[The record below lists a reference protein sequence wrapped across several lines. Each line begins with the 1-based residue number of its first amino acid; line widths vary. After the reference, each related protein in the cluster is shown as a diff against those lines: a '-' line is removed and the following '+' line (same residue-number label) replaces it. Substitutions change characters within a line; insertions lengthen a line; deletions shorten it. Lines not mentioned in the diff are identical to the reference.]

1 MILTVSFRLE
11 SVKTRCLSCLLLG
24 SRQNIKHLSEHCS
37 SSADAHR
44 EQRALQSLDRLIET
58 GRPLRCA
65 ACQIDQ
71 QAARRVSGRGEE
83 QVAQRRKG
91 LRFGRVHNG
100 AQRLDEVLLRG
111 RLTEL
116 WISVEDYDM
125 AESAL
130 RDWTN
135 APEAT
140 RKRVLAAALFH
151 RDQKKD
157 KAVALLEGYL
167 AGHAE
172 DVEITRQLAGY
183 LDKMGSNKE
192 LVDLLD
198 KAPGSEQE
206 ADLLLLRAVARR
218 KLQDFPGAVR
228 DFAAADKLSPEDSG
242 IAANRPSFDRLR
254 AALAGIEA
262 ANTLLARNPGDLRAR
277 LARSYWYLTTGSAG
291 DLALEDARQARE
303 ADPGSV
309 TALLLFAMASNQAG
323 KLSAAQALETLQ
335 VDTSK
340 PLPTPETLDR
350 FQRCDAR
357 IAQQPKEV
365 SLLLERG
372 RELADNAQQYRLA
385 ARDAEAVLE
394 INPRNVS
401 ARAAKIREFAKLGR
415 SDDAAIELRVLET
428 QNPPR
433 GVLAGSLSEMA
444 DASFAAS
451 RLDAALEYVNR
462 AIKLKPEAHYYKQR
476 AAILQRLER
485 FSEATS
491 DLALA
496 RQTEKDGDR

>member
-1 MILTVSFRLE
+1 VRTSPWRHERSSRFFPPAEPVVLNVRPKHSKLTE
-11 SVKTRCLSCLLLG
+11 SAPPGTIF
-24 SRQNIKHLSEHCS
+24 SRVVPTK
-37 SSADAHR
+37 AVG
-44 EQRALQSLDRLIET
+44 RALVVLLAEAFLFCDLAFGLPSLRDQLALAEKDDDTNAQIELI
-58 GRPLRCA
+58 
-65 ACQIDQ
+65 
-71 QAARRVSGRGEE
+71 RRI
-83 QVAQRRKG
+83 
-91 LRFGRVHNG
+91 
-100 AQRLDEVLLRG
+100 LDTEPSDDELRG

-385 ARDAEAVLE
+385 ARDAEEVLE

-433 GVLAGSLSEMA
+433 GVLVGSLSEMA

-496 RQTEKDGDR
+496 RQMQKDGDR